1 MEQAYK
7 EKGSHV
13 YYKIGRVFLVIKK
26 FPDLIIGFLT
36 DGITFF
42 YHLVKETLS
51 GDKLLFL
58 V

>member
-26 FPDLIIGFLT
+26 FPDLIIGFF
-36 DGITFF
+36 DRWYYFF
-42 YHLVKETLS
+42 LS
-51 GDKLLFL
+51 FSERDIEWR
-58 V
+58 